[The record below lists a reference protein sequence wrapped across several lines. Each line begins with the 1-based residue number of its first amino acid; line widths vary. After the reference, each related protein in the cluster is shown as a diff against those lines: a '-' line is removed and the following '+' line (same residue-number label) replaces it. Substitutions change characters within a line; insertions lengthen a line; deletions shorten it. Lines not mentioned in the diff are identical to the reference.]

1 LQKLHL
7 IRGVEMCEEWKKA
20 TKLSTHYL
28 GERLAY
34 VPAIGHLHQEAR
46 VAKDTDGEARSG
58 CAMMDVGVGAERGFH
73 DPACIMG
80 LLPPL
85 TLAR

>member
-1 LQKLHL
+1 LQKPQL

-34 VPAIGHLHQEAR
+34 IPAIGHLHQEAR
-46 VAKDTDGEARSG
+46 VAKD
-58 CAMMDVGVGAERGFH
+58 
-73 DPACIMG
+73 
-80 LLPPL
+80 
-85 TLAR
+85 